1 MKRLI
6 VLIFLASLLFGV
18 KPVPRNK
25 NNDNKNQKTKTEKV
39 IKNDRQSDKKDSKRK
54 DKDGFIDIDANGVN
68 DQREDDLQ
76 KIKQLHSKHKNLLKK
91 NNSKKNTE
99 VKTSKKKSSNKLKK
113 K

>member
-1 MKRLI
+1 MKRFI

-39 IKNDRQSDKKDSKRK
+39 IKSNQQSDKKNSKQK
-54 DKDGFIDIDANGVN
+54 DKDDFIDIDANGVN
-68 DQREDDLQ
+68 DQRESDLQ

-91 NNSKKNTE
+91 SNSKKNTE
-99 VKTSKKKSSNKLKK
+99 AKTSKKKSSNKLKK

>member
-39 IKNDRQSDKKDSKRK
+39 IKSNQQSAKKDSKQK

-68 DQREDDLQ
+68 DQRESDLQ

-99 VKTSKKKSSNKLKK
+99 AKTSKKKPSTKSKR
-113 K
+113 